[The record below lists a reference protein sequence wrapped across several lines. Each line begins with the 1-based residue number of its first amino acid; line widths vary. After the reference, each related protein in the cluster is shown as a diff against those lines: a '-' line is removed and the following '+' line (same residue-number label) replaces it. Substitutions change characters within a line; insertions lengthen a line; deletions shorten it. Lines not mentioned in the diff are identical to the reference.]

1 MMYRVKIQG
10 GKTNTDEAAVSKA
23 KIEYQTT
30 TINDDDLNILDMC
43 TNNQWLFFSSGIS
56 LRRTFLL
63 CNPLEWQQFE
73 TPFCARRQHQIEC
86 RRHALVGVT
95 HVASLVTRVTFTFQD
110 LLKRK
115 HGGL

>member
-43 TNNQWLFFSSGIS
+43 TNNQWLFFRQGFRSVVRFSCVILSSGS
-56 LRRTFLL
+56 
-63 CNPLEWQQFE
+63 NSKPLF
-73 TPFCARRQHQIEC
+73 
-86 RRHALVGVT
+86 V
-95 HVASLVTRVTFTFQD
+95 
-110 LLKRK
+110 
-115 HGGL
+115 HGGSIK

>member
-43 TNNQWLFFSSGIS
+43 TNNQWLFFRQGFRSVVRFSCVILSSGS
-56 LRRTFLL
+56 NSNPFL
-63 CNPLEWQQFE
+63 CTAAASNVIMPPPN
-73 TPFCARRQHQIEC
+73 TCK
-86 RRHALVGVT
+86 VT
-95 HVASLVTRVTFTFQD
+95 YAASLVTVTFTFQD
-110 LLKRK
+110 LLKGK
-115 HGGL
+115 HGGF

>member
-43 TNNQWLFFSSGIS
+43 TNNQWLFFFVRDFAPSYVS
-56 LRRTFLL
+56 LVAAIR
-63 CNPLEWQQFE
+63 